1 MSFKRE
7 KTTPSRHM
15 SYMSRSSSSSA
26 SVAAAAAAAAG
37 VKVRVSG
44 PPGLGFR
51 VGELC
56 SPAVLKMGVGGCKEA

>member
-7 KTTPSRHM
+7 KNHAVAPHVPTLSE
-15 SYMSRSSSSSA
+15 SSSSSA
-26 SVAAAAAAAAG
+26 SVVVAAAR